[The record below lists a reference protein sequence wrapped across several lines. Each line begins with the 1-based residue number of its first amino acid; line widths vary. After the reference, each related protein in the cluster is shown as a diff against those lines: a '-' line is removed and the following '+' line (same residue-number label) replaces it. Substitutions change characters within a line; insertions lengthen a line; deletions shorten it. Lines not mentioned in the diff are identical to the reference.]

1 MSSSVRK
8 WLTPGGATTLKP
20 TAPPGVYRRGAPCAA
35 RRAHHGGRPMRR
47 FLIRPACGL
56 VLLALATSAA
66 AGTPQARVTLVR
78 WPYT

>member
-20 TAPPGVYRRGAPCAA
+20 TARGAS
-35 RRAHHGGRPMRR
+35 RAHHGGRPMRR

-56 VLLALATSAA
+56 VLLALATTAA

>member
-1 MSSSVRK
+1 
-8 WLTPGGATTLKP
+8 
-20 TAPPGVYRRGAPCAA
+20 
-35 RRAHHGGRPMRR
+35 MRR

-56 VLLALATSAA
+56 VLLALATTAA